1 MLSIVWCLLTPVS
14 HIELEVVETLRGE
27 IKQKTANSLRI
38 SGLFCGVT
46 DIAGICIVAWFPNIY
61 IQYEGG

>member
-14 HIELEVVETLRGE
+14 HIELEVVVTLRGE

-38 SGLFCGVT
+38 SGLFLWCHRHCRYLYSCV
-46 DIAGICIVAWFPNIY
+46 VSKY
-61 IQYEGG
+61 IHSI